1 MIEPIGSERAGQ
13 NVDSNE
19 HMSTLAEQLEQIPFF
34 PPAVQ
39 VIPRLLPLFGNDK
52 SPTDELAEVVRVDS
66 GLTADILRV
75 CNSAAFGFQM
85 RAQTIQD
92 AALRLGMKEMYKI
105 TSKVIAEPIL
115 GAGVHQVPVD
125 GVDLW
130 HHSLATGSA
139 SAIIAEAMG
148 TDMEIGF
155 TIGLLHD
162 IGKVRLV
169 QTVGS
174 DYREMIIAARG
185 GAEPLHSM
193 EAQKWGL
200 DHAVI
205 GGQLLKRW
213 NFPENM
219 RDAVLLHHS
228 VMGTTPNLDFAAQ
241 VNLADYLAGAIG
253 LPYDRLGPVHPPN
266 PRALHLA
273 NMSVEDLHKLAPK
286 VIEHFNREQAPFVER
301 G

>member
-1 MIEPIGSERAGQ
+1 MI
-13 NVDSNE
+13 
-19 HMSTLAEQLEQIPFF
+19 TLAEQLEQIPFF

-39 VIPRLLPLFGNDK
+39 VVPRLLPLFGNNK
-52 SPTDELAEVVRVDS
+52 VPTDELAEVVRVDS

-92 AALRLGMKEMYKI
+92 AALRLGMREMYKI

-130 HHSLATGSA
+130 HHSLATASA
-139 SAIIAEAMG
+139 AAIIAEAAG

-162 IGKVRLV
+162 VGKVRLV
-169 QTVGS
+169 QTVGN

-185 GAEPLHSM
+185 GMEPLHMM
-193 EAQKWGL
+193 EARKWGL

-253 LPYDRLGPVHPPN
+253 LPYDRLAPVHPPN
-266 PRALHLA
+266 ARAMQLTG
-273 NMSVEDLHKLAPK
+273 MSVEDLHQLAPR
-286 VIEHFNREQAPFVER
+286 VIEHFNREQAPFVVR
-301 G
+301 D